1 GSLGFDLAAA
11 VDVTIVDQ
19 RVDKIPTGVWG
30 PIIGE
35 HSGIGALLVGRSST
49 GLAGLMVLP
58 GVIDADYKEEI
69 QIMAYALMPPI
80 TVTKGT
86 RVAQLVL
93 IQQIQVE
100 GKQNTAVRQDKG
112 FGSSGQT
119 VVSLVQQMRHRPMIS
134 ASLRYHV
141 DAIRLTM
148 IADTGADVTIIS

>member
-11 VDVTIVDQ
+11 IDVTMVDQ
-19 RVDKIPTGVWG
+19 RVIKIPTGVWG

-49 GLAGLMVLP
+49 SLIGLMVLP
-58 GVIDADYKEEI
+58 GVIDADYKGEI

-80 TVTKGT
+80 TIKKGT

-93 IQQIQVE
+93 IQQIPVE
-100 GKQNTAVRQDKG
+100 DKQSTVVRQDRG

-119 VVSLVQQMRHRPMIS
+119 VVLLVQQMRHRPMIS
-134 ASLRYHV
+134 VSLQNRA
-141 DAIRLTM
+141 DIISLTM
-148 IADTGADVTIIS
+148 MADTGADVTIIS